1 MILIISI
8 LDMIEKFAGINHRL
22 ESVLQEKIEA
32 PLVGNNQEATEKI
45 KTEIPTKTEE
55 PKILKGLKGLP
66 PALLQKILAKE
77 KEKSVKDVTQNT
89 EERKRI
95 EQMEE
100 LINVS

>member
-1 MILIISI
+1 
-8 LDMIEKFAGINHRL
+8 MIEKFAGINHRL
-22 ESVLQEKIEA
+22 ESVLQEKIET
-32 PLVGNNQEATEKI
+32 PMVGNNLEATEKI
-45 KTEIPTKTEE
+45 KTEVPPKTEE

-66 PALLQKILAKE
+66 PALLQKILEKE

-100 LINVS
+100 LINVSQLL